1 VILFQVR
8 DYLEAGG
15 TTPLRDLAAHFEL
28 SEESAQQM
36 VEHWER
42 KGAVRKL
49 PAGSLC
55 QGSCQS
61 CSPDTIQLYEWVE

>member
-1 VILFQVR
+1 MILFEVR
-8 DYLEAGG
+8 NYLRASGV
-15 TTPLRDLAAHFEL
+15 TPLRDLAAHFEL
-28 SEESAQQM
+28 SEDSVKQM

-49 PAGSLC
+49 PEGSLC

-61 CSPDTIQLYEWVE
+61 CSPDTIELYEWVE